1 MSRPL
6 KLPSR
11 PKRERDQS
19 KVDWNLSRSADRAD
33 FYTVSYE
40 GRKID
45 ELLSTLVEAGVRTLL
60 DVRHSPVS
68 MYRPEMSKKN
78 LAQAVKK
85 AGLSY
90 LHIQEWGVPRDV
102 RSRAIEK
109 GSREPIWKWYDD
121 SVVEKFFAKNLHRFM
136 NLDHP
141 VAMMCVEHD
150 PTECHRHRISI
161 ALESKGLKGFDL

>member
-19 KVDWNLSRSADRAD
+19 KVDWNLSRSPDGAD

-109 GSREPIWKWYDD
+109 GSREPIWKWYDN

-150 PTECHRHRISI
+150 PTECHRHRIAI
-161 ALESKGLKGFDL
+161 ALEEKGLKGFDL